1 MISNK
6 AEAEAWV
13 AAERT
18 RFGCVPRGDAFL
30 RLEAIGE
37 AAILAA
43 AQGDRKRVAEL
54 TAAQQVLAPYA

>member
-1 MISNK
+1 MIGNK

-13 AAERT
+13 ASEQYR
-18 RFGCVPRGDAFL
+18 RGRVPREDVFL
-30 RLEAIGE
+30 HLEAIGE